1 MTFLE
6 FRKKM
11 NGIFLPGIVAGVFM
25 VGLISTTIA
34 AITATSFST
43 LGATK
48 TASQAQQ
55 FGQAEAE
62 YIKIMGYNNY
72 ASLVHGRQS
81 MEELVG
87 EDGAKYQSKVE
98 VADTS
103 TNGEGR
109 EVKVMKINVYK
120 GNEINSR
127 YSEEIPLVSGLD
139 YSEKFD
145 AINKLIDALRNRVN
159 SLEINLKDL
168 SAKVTNLSD
177 RMSRAEKNITLINA
191 DLDKLE
197 ELINKNADAI
207 KANKSSIDK
216 NTKDIAEISKQLVQ
230 AKGDIS
236 DLRTS
241 LNTLSTKLNQE
252 IADRKAGDNSLS
264 SKINQEIAD
273 RKAGD
278 SNLSSRINQEI
289 ADRKAAD
296 TALQKEI
303 NNVKSDMA
311 SLQTTVDLITG
322 RLNGKEFVKNKDKV
336 NDISLN
342 YENGDD
348 GKKTIVAYVDGT
360 KVPLSSQGGSYKQ
373 LFSQNGYSIMP
384 NGLIFVWGRG
394 YLREGYTDVDKL
406 IRVNFP
412 ISFYNKCL
420 NVSITTSF
428 EVVSGNG
435 ESSALYP
442 CKIDNNGFY
451 VNTDTVWQI
460 PSDYYYFAIGY

>member
-1 MTFLE
+1 MTLLE

-360 KVPLSSQGGSYKQ
+360 KVPLSSQS
-373 LFSQNGYSIMP
+373 STTEDGYIIKAGTIPP
-384 NGLIFVWGRG
+384 NSLYSEGTTRYNFDKPFKSVCVGVVITDRSKSTEKSWG
-394 YLREGYTDVDKL
+394 TAIINCDK
-406 IRVNFP
+406 
-412 ISFYNKCL
+412 
-420 NVSITTSF
+420 
-428 EVVSGNG
+428 
-435 ESSALYP
+435 
-442 CKIDNNGFY
+442 NGFD
-451 VNTDTVWQI
+451 VFCGRVENQGGF
-460 PSDYYYFAIGY
+460 YYIAYGY

>member
-1 MTFLE
+1 MTLLE

-145 AINKLIDALRNRVN
+145 AINNLIDAITNRV
-159 SLEINLKDL
+159 SVLETNLADL
-168 SAKVTNLSD
+168 STRMTN
-177 RMSRAEKNITLINA
+177 AEKNINAINA
-191 DLDKLE
+191 DLDRLE
-197 ELINKNADAI
+197 ELINDNADAI
-207 KANKSSIDK
+207 AANRASIDK
-216 NTKDIAEISKQLVQ
+216 NASDIKTINKQIIQV
-230 AKGDIS
+230 KSDIS
-236 DLRTS
+236 DLKTDLSS
-241 LNTLSTKLNQE
+241 LRAALNQE
-252 IADRKAGDNSLS
+252 IANRKSEDSALQ
-264 SKINQEIAD
+264 SKINAVKAD
-273 RKAGD
+273 
-278 SNLSSRINQEI
+278 
-289 ADRKAAD
+289 
-296 TALQKEI
+296 
-303 NNVKSDMA
+303 VA
-311 SLQTTVDLITG
+311 SLQTSVATITG
-322 RLNGKEFVKNKDKV
+322 RLNGKEFVKNYSKQ
-336 NDISLN
+336 NNISLN
-342 YENGDD
+342 YENGEM
-348 GKKTIVAYVDGT
+348 VAYVDGN
-360 KVPLSSQGGSYKQ
+360 KVPLSSQGGSSGGNPDYSNAETISPNIDYTLKKDSYIYVYMYEVPTAY
-373 LFSQNGYSIMP
+373 SQTHIIIDGNDFILGKSAG
-384 NGLIFVWGRG
+384 N
-394 YLREGYTDVDKL
+394 YTFQNIK
-406 IRVNFP
+406 
-412 ISFYNKCL
+412 
-420 NVSITTSF
+420 TSLWKVKKGSTIK
-428 EVVSGNG
+428 VVG
-435 ESSALYP
+435 SAEIKILP
-442 CKIDNNGFY
+442 CI
-451 VNTDTVWQI
+451 
-460 PSDYYYFAIGY
+460 